1 LTYLLGTGKGNDQVR
16 FELAFKALNPS
27 LQIIAPWR
35 LSEFCNRFH
44 GRQDLLKF
52 AAENNVPVSSSPKAP
67 WSMDEN
73 LVHCSYEAGILEDP
87 GRTPVSALDHSLY
100 SRAVPGN

>member
-1 LTYLLGTGKGNDQVR
+1 VR

-35 LSEFCNRFH
+35 LPEFCNQFR

-52 AAENNVPVSSSPKAP
+52 ATENNIPVSSTPKAP

-87 GRTPVSALDHSLY
+87 DHTPVSEFHYFFISGLSSTMARDY
-100 SRAVPGN
+100 G

>member
-1 LTYLLGTGKGNDQVR
+1 MR

-27 LQIIAPWR
+27 LQVIAPWR
-35 LSEFCNRFH
+35 LSEFYDRFR

-52 AAENNVPVSSSPKAP
+52 ATENNIPVSSSPKAP

-87 GRTPVSALDHSLY
+87 DRTPVSAFYNFL
-100 SRAVPGN
+100 RFGAVSGNVF